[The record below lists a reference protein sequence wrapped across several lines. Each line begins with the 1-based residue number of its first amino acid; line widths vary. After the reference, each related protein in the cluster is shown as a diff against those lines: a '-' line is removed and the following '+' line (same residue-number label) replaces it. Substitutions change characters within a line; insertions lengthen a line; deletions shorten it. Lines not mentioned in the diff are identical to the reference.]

1 MATSTVP
8 VKHTGKTGS
17 TIFLKTVM
25 AVTGV
30 IFVLF
35 VLLHMYGNLKLF
47 VGESAYNEYS
57 EHLRTIG
64 EPVLPYHG
72 LLYIIEAVLLVS
84 VIAHVYCAATLWKR
98 ANAARPQRYSV
109 KKRVAASISS
119 KWMRWGGLF
128 LLLFIIWH
136 LLQFTILKLNVGSGG
151 QGAAI
156 TQNPY
161 QLVVSSFNVWWL
173 TLIYLAAMIALG
185 MHLNHGI
192 WSASQTLGFTPTPT
206 ARRIAKTTAGV
217 VALVVAVGFILPPL
231 FILFG
236 VID

>member
-8 VKHTGKTGS
+8 VKRTGKTGS

-25 AVTGV
+25 AVTGF

-47 VGESAYNEYS
+47 AGEEAYNDYA

-64 EPVLPYHG
+64 EPMLPYHG
-72 LLYIIEAVLLVS
+72 MLYIIEAVLLVS
-84 VIAHVYCAATLWKR
+84 VIAHVYCAAQLWKR

-109 KKRVAASISS
+109 KKRVAQSISS
-119 KWMRWGGLF
+119 KWMRWGGAF

-136 LLQFTILKLNVGSGG
+136 ILEFTLLRVNVGGD
-151 QGAAI
+151 QQAAI

-161 QLVVSSFNVWWL
+161 QLVVHSFSVWWL
-173 TLIYLAAMIALG
+173 TLIYLAAMVALG

-192 WSASQTLGFTPTPT
+192 WSASQTLGFTPTPA
-206 ARRIAKTTAGV
+206 ARRIAKTVAGV

>member
-1 MATSTVP
+1 MATSTIP
-8 VKHTGKTGS
+8 VKRTGKTGS

-25 AVTGV
+25 AVTGI

-47 VGESAYNEYS
+47 AGEESYNDYA

-64 EPVLPYHG
+64 EPMLPYHG
-72 LLYIIEAVLLVS
+72 MLYVIEAVLLVS
-84 VIAHVYCAATLWKR
+84 VVAHVYCAAQLWRR

-109 KKRVAASISS
+109 KKRVAQSISS
-119 KWMRWGGLF
+119 KWMRWGGVF
-128 LLLFIIWH
+128 LLLFVIWH
-136 LLQFTILKLNVGSGG
+136 VLEFTLLRVNVGGDQS
-151 QGAAI
+151 AAI

-161 QLVVSSFNVWWL
+161 QLVVHSFSVWWL

-192 WSASQTLGFTPTPT
+192 WSASQTLGFTPTPG
-206 ARRIAKTTAGV
+206 ARRIAKTIAAV